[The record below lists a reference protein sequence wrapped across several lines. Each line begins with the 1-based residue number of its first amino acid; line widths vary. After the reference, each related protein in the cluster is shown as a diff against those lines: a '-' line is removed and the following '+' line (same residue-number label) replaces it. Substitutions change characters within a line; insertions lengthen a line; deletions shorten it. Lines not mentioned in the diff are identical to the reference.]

1 MLILEM
7 PQSKYDEIED
17 ITLKLTEQRMLDIAM
32 TEK

>member
-1 MLILEM
+1 M